1 MTRIPANSKQ
11 KTGVMPMAFDLV
23 KVKEAADR
31 FIASA
36 AIAKKKGHGLWQEEV
51 DGLLLANWF
60 LVTTANCHDDV
71 IGLTEAK
78 GG

>member
-1 MTRIPANSKQ
+1 
-11 KTGVMPMAFDLV
+11 MPMAFDLV

-31 FIASA
+31 FIASTA
-36 AIAKKKGHGLWQEEV
+36 MAKEKGYRLWQEEV

-60 LVTTANCHDDV
+60 LVTTANCQDGV